1 IHLYG
6 ITECSGSVCQLEPR
20 FHDPEHR
27 PDLLRS
33 CGRPLPWNEVHVVDP
48 DTGARLPS
56 GQVGEILVR
65 SPQNMLG
72 YWRQEAETSAAITAD
87 GYFRTGD
94 AGYFDDEG
102 FLYLHDRIKD
112 MIVSGGENIYPAEIE
127 NVIARHRAV
136 ADVAVIG
143 VPHERWGETPKAL
156 VVPRPGARVDE
167 AELLAFCRAQ
177 LAGYKCPTSVDTA
190 TQLPRNPAGK
200 LLKRELREPYWSGL
214 TRRIN

>member
-1 IHLYG
+1 
-6 ITECSGSVCQLEPR
+6 VCQLEPR